1 MKNSTRT
8 TSRAALRWCLALLT
22 AALVTATW
30 ASPAS
35 AADNSLTS
43 STPSADATVD
53 VSPASLTLVFAQPV
67 GPSPQVTMTCGDP
80 GVPQSLSDAVPLADQ
95 VTVSVTITAPA
106 PKGVCNVSWRV
117 TDTNLQPAGSGS
129 FSFTITNDTV
139 VTTSPSTTSTV
150 AGTGSTIAGATT
162 TPVATSVPDTGD
174 TATDGESGNSAGPL
188 GLFRLISMLG
198 MSMLFGALVVIA
210 VAWPEGVEYILTVRY
225 LRTAWGVALVGTYLF
240 VAALAA
246 DQSGDGLGA
255 TLIPTSWGDLLD
267 TTSGKAALLRL
278 LLLIGAAYVV
288 MRPERAI
295 DTASQAL
302 ALGPAGLA
310 VVTLAF
316 SRDEFGLI
324 EWAAGAVHAIAMAV
338 WLGGLLLLTRV
349 VLAGPGDEDLVHAVR
364 GFARLATPA
373 LWATVVTGAVL
384 LFRLDRGELG
394 SSHGLVLIVKTLLVS
409 VMVFVG
415 VAARQFITQRVSR
428 SDVMT
433 APLATRLRRALG
445 IEALI
450 GIVVLA
456 LTSWLLALSPPGLAA
471 SNDSNL
477 QLQPPHT
484 FQNAT
489 MNADV
494 RVAFSERVGAN
505 DVRIEVL
512 TPTTGLGALTVEF
525 LPPVGS
531 IAPGMIIS
539 PIPLSGAGVAE
550 LEQSD
555 GFTLNAVGTWT
566 VIVKIDGVEVQ
577 RNDVYVGEDV
587 PSSTSSTATTLATSG

>member
-1 MKNSTRT
+1 M
-8 TSRAALRWCLALLT
+8 
-22 AALVTATW
+22 W
-30 ASPAS
+30 ASPAA

-43 STPSADATVD
+43 STPTPDATVD

-80 GVPQSLSDAVPLADQ
+80 GVPQSVSDAVPLADQ

-150 AGTGSTIAGATT
+150 VGTGSTVAGATT
-162 TPVATSVPDTGD
+162 TTVATTVADTGD
-174 TATDGESGNSAGPL
+174 TADDGESTSSAGPL

-198 MSMLFGALVVIA
+198 MAMLFGALVVIA

-225 LRTAWGVALVGTYLF
+225 LRTAWGVALIGTYLF

-246 DQSGDGLGA
+246 EQSGDGLGA
-255 TLIPTSWGDLLD
+255 ALIPTAWGDLLD
-267 TTSGKAALLRL
+267 TTSGKAALLRIL
-278 LLLIGAAYVV
+278 LVAGAAYVV

-295 DTASQAL
+295 DTATQAM

-373 LWATVVTGAVL
+373 LWATVITGAVL

-450 GIVVLA
+450 GIVVLV

-471 SNDSNL
+471 SNESNL
-477 QLQPPHT
+477 QLQPAHT
-484 FQNAT
+484 FQNAA
-489 MNADV
+489 MNTDV
-494 RVAFSERVGAN
+494 RVAFSERFGAN
-505 DVRIEVL
+505 DVRIEVI

-531 IAPGMIIS
+531 IAPGMLIS
-539 PIPLSGAGVAE
+539 PIPLTGAGVAE

-566 VIVKIDGVEVQ
+566 VIVKVDGVEVQ

-587 PSSTSSTATTLATSG
+587 PTSSSTSTTPATSG

>member
-1 MKNSTRT
+1 MKNSNRT

-22 AALVTATW
+22 AALVTGLW

-43 STPSADATVD
+43 STPNADATVD

-139 VTTSPSTTSTV
+139 VTTPASTTTV
-150 AGTGSTIAGATT
+150 ASTGSTVVGATT
-162 TPVATSVPDTGD
+162 TTVATTVPDTGE
-174 TATDGESGNSAGPL
+174 TADDGESSNSAGPL
-188 GLFRLISMLG
+188 GLFRLISILG

-225 LRTAWGVALVGTYLF
+225 LRTAWGVALIGTYLF

-246 DQSGDGLGA
+246 EQSGDGLGSS
-255 TLIPTSWGDLLD
+255 LSPTAWGDLLD
-267 TTSGKAALLRL
+267 TTSGKAALLRIL
-278 LLLIGAAYVV
+278 LVAGAAYVV

-295 DTASQAL
+295 DTATQAM

-316 SRDEFGLI
+316 SRDEFGPI
-324 EWAAGAVHAIAMAV
+324 EWAAGAVHAVAMAV

-471 SNDSNL
+471 TNDSNL

-484 FQNAT
+484 FQNAAL
-489 MNADV
+489 NADV
-494 RVAFSERVGAN
+494 RVAFSERFGAN
-505 DVRIEVL
+505 DVRIEVV

-539 PIPLSGAGVAE
+539 PIPLTGAGVAE
-550 LEQSD
+550 LEKSD

-587 PSSTSSTATTLATSG
+587 PSSTSSTSTTLATSG

>member
-1 MKNSTRT
+1 MNSTRT
-8 TSRAALRWCLALLT
+8 TSRSALRWCLALLT
-22 AALVTATW
+22 AALVTGAWAT
-30 ASPAS
+30 PVS
-35 AADNSLTS
+35 AVDNSLTS
-43 STPSADATVD
+43 STPAAGATID
-53 VSPASLTLVFAQPV
+53 VSPPSLTLVFAQPV

-80 GVPQSLSDAVPLADQ
+80 GVPQSVSDAVPLADQ
-95 VTVSVTITAPA
+95 VTVSVTVTAPA

-129 FSFTITNDTV
+129 FSFTILNDTA
-139 VTTSPSTTSTV
+139 VTTSTSTTV
-150 AGTGSTIAGATT
+150 AGTGSTVAGATT
-162 TPVATSVPDTGD
+162 TTVATTVPTSVDDGD
-174 TATDGESGNSAGPL
+174 GDGAAASNSAGPL
-188 GLFRLISMLG
+188 GLFRLVSMLG
-198 MSMLFGALVVIA
+198 LAMLFGALVVIA
-210 VAWPEGVEYILTVRY
+210 IAWPEGVEYILTVRY
-225 LRTAWGVALVGTYLF
+225 LRTAWGIALIGTYLF

-246 DQSGDGLGA
+246 DQSGDGLGS

-278 LLLIGAAYVV
+278 LLVAGAAYVV

-295 DTASQAL
+295 DPATQAL

-316 SRDEFGLI
+316 GRDEFGLI

-373 LWATVVTGAVL
+373 LWATVITGAIL

-471 SNDSNL
+471 SNESNL

-484 FQNAT
+484 FQNAAL
-489 MNADV
+489 NADV
-494 RVAFSERVGAN
+494 RVAFTERVGTN
-505 DVRIEVL
+505 DVRIEVI
-512 TPTTGLGALTVEF
+512 TPAAGLGALTVEF
-525 LPPVGS
+525 LPPAGS

-539 PIPLSGAGVAE
+539 PIPLTGAGVAE

-566 VIVKIDGVEVQ
+566 VVVKIDGVEVQ

-587 PSSTSSTATTLATSG
+587 PSATSSTTTTLATSG

>member
-1 MKNSTRT
+1 LKNSNRT

-22 AALVTATW
+22 AALVTGLW

-43 STPSADATVD
+43 STPNADATVD

-139 VTTSPSTTSTV
+139 VTTPASTTTV
-150 AGTGSTIAGATT
+150 ASTGSTVVGATT
-162 TPVATSVPDTGD
+162 TTVATTVPDTGEAAD
-174 TATDGESGNSAGPL
+174 DGESSNSAGPL
-188 GLFRLISMLG
+188 GLFRLISILG

-225 LRTAWGVALVGTYLF
+225 LRTAWGVALIGTYLF

-246 DQSGDGLGA
+246 EQSGDGLGSS
-255 TLIPTSWGDLLD
+255 LIPTAWGDLLD
-267 TTSGKAALLRL
+267 TTSGKAALLRIL
-278 LLLIGAAYVV
+278 LVAGAAYVV

-295 DTASQAL
+295 DTATQAM

-310 VVTLAF
+310 LVTLAF

-324 EWAAGAVHAIAMAV
+324 EWAAGAVHAVAMAV

-484 FQNAT
+484 FQNAAL
-489 MNADV
+489 NADV
-494 RVAFSERVGAN
+494 RVAFSERQGAN
-505 DVRIEVL
+505 DVRIEVV

-531 IAPGMIIS
+531 PAPGMIIS
-539 PIPLSGAGVAE
+539 PIPLTGAGVAE
-550 LEQSD
+550 LEKSD

-566 VIVKIDGVEVQ
+566 VVVKIDGVEVQ

-587 PSSTSSTATTLATSG
+587 PSSTSSTSTTLATSG